1 MGNST
6 LVNTGIKDKIV
17 KAIQTHV
24 GIHTF
29 AGKTTIERIKTV
41 GSKEIHYCDF
51 TIYPGVGVHV
61 KLTDGAEEIV
71 PFSNVIRIQLETESS
86 GLKPVA

>member
-1 MGNST
+1 MGDSKT
-6 LVNTGIKDKIV
+6 MKDRTV

-29 AGKTTIERIKTV
+29 AGKTTIERIHTV

-51 TIYPGVGVHV
+51 TIYPGVGVYI
-61 KLTDGAEEIV
+61 KLMGTGAEEII
-71 PFSNVIRIQLETESS
+71 PFSNVVRIQLEQEAKGS
-86 GLKPVA
+86 LKPVA